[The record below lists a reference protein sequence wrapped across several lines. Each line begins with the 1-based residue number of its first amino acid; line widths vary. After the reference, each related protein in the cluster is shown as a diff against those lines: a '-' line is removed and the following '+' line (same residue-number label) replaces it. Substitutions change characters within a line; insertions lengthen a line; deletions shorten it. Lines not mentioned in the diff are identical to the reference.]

1 MAGIKFVIVMLVI
14 IDQLFK
20 IWAYNVTAMGDF
32 TINPGLFKI
41 SYVENYGAAFNL
53 FDGARWLLVGVTA
66 VLLIVIAY
74 LIFSKRITED
84 TIVSGLCLILA
95 GGFSN
100 MFDRI
105 LKGYVVDCLDFSAL
119 FNFPVF
125 NFADIC
131 VVLGAAMLIY
141 YIAIE
146 EPKKKKAAV
155 EEPQA

>member
-1 MAGIKFVIVMLVI
+1 
-14 IDQLFK
+14 
-20 IWAYNVTAMGDF
+20 
-32 TINPGLFKI
+32 
-41 SYVENYGAAFNL
+41 
-53 FDGARWLLVGVTA
+53 
-66 VLLIVIAY
+66 
-74 LIFSKRITED
+74 
-84 TIVSGLCLILA
+84 
-95 GGFSN
+95 